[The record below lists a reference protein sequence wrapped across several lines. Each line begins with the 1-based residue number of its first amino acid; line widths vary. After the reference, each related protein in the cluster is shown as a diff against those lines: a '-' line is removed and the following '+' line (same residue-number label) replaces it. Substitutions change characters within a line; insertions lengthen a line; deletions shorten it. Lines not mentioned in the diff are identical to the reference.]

1 MSVVRLKE
9 DRYREALALSEYAF
23 QYKYTSE
30 AEMQKSIDVMK
41 QHHQLFGVMDEDQI
55 AAKLHLIPLEI
66 SFGDQIYSM
75 GGIAG
80 VATYP
85 QYRRNGYVRAMLK
98 HVLEKMRED
107 GHVVS
112 MLHPFS
118 VPFYRKFGWELFT
131 NRLICTLNKSDLMM
145 QKQVLGKV
153 KLYHKDT
160 HTAEI
165 STLYDQ
171 YAKRYSGMLVRSE
184 DWWKRAVYDDLT
196 AAVYY
201 NEDGVAAGYML
212 YEIKD
217 SKMTVEEFIPLQ
229 AEARYG
235 LWNFICQH
243 DSMVNELKM
252 ILHEQEPLL
261 HTLKEPRIKAERKPY
276 FMARI
281 VDAECFLE
289 QYSFNWEGQLGK
301 VRIHI
306 TDEAAPWNNV
316 TAVLDAGELRLL
328 QQEERAL
335 QHAQLNIE
343 IGALTAMLFGY
354 KRPLE
359 LHELE
364 GLSGPI
370 DMVESLEELIPH
382 YRPFFLDFF

>member
-145 QKQVLGKV
+145 
-153 KLYHKDT
+153 
-160 HTAEI
+160 
-165 STLYDQ
+165 
-171 YAKRYSGMLVRSE
+171 
-184 DWWKRAVYDDLT
+184 
-196 AAVYY
+196 
-201 NEDGVAAGYML
+201 
-212 YEIKD
+212 
-217 SKMTVEEFIPLQ
+217 
-229 AEARYG
+229 
-235 LWNFICQH
+235 
-243 DSMVNELKM
+243 
-252 ILHEQEPLL
+252 
-261 HTLKEPRIKAERKPY
+261 
-276 FMARI
+276 
-281 VDAECFLE
+281 
-289 QYSFNWEGQLGK
+289 
-301 VRIHI
+301 
-306 TDEAAPWNNV
+306 
-316 TAVLDAGELRLL
+316 
-328 QQEERAL
+328 
-335 QHAQLNIE
+335 
-343 IGALTAMLFGY
+343 
-354 KRPLE
+354 
-359 LHELE
+359 
-364 GLSGPI
+364 
-370 DMVESLEELIPH
+370 
-382 YRPFFLDFF
+382 